1 MSTKIFAVLNLSAES
16 PQSDSVVSSAHAAC
30 ARIHNLLDAGADFV
44 DIGGRSSGSKTIMIS
59 DELEQSRLKAV
70 FDLTD
75 SAEILPLS
83 LDTWSPETAIKF
95 LNKIQVLNYT
105 STDFPEPFLHAVS
118 AAKCKLVLNYS
129 SALNPYAL
137 RSAECKPFNQD
148 EVVRYF
154 ENKLELLQ
162 KNGVN
167 VLAIDPNL
175 GVWHRDVANAEKPQ
189 LQRKIIECIP
199 TLKKIAPVFIVA
211 PRIVAVNSPGTLNL
225 ELTKMILNQGV
236 DYIRT
241 HDLPQI
247 KTLIQR
253 G

>member
-1 MSTKIFAVLNLSAES
+1 
-16 PQSDSVVSSAHAAC
+16 
-30 ARIHNLLDAGADFV
+30 
-44 DIGGRSSGSKTIMIS
+44 MIS

-105 STDFPEPFLHAVS
+105 STDFPELFLHAVS

-162 KNGVN
+162 K
-167 VLAIDPNL
+167 
-175 GVWHRDVANAEKPQ
+175 WC
-189 LQRKIIECIP
+189 EC
-199 TLKKIAPVFIVA
+199 V
-211 PRIVAVNSPGTLNL
+211 S
-225 ELTKMILNQGV
+225 
-236 DYIRT
+236 D
-241 HDLPQI
+241 
-247 KTLIQR
+247 
-253 G
+253 